1 MGIENK
7 VKYKYFILA
16 NFLTKKNAN
25 NTMKYYNFAVSGI
38 FKHGTISLVQL
49 RLGIIQ
55 SHFVTLFSR

>member
-25 NTMKYYNFAVSGI
+25 NTTKYYNRKSYGV
-38 FKHGTISLVQL
+38 FKHGTVSLVQL
-49 RLGIIQ
+49 PSGVIKRYSI
-55 SHFVTLFSR
+55 TLLAR

>member
-25 NTMKYYNFAVSGI
+25 NTMNYYNRTVSGI
-38 FKHGTISLVQL
+38 FKHCTISLVKL
-49 RLGIIQ
+49 ALCVIQ
-55 SHFVTLFSR
+55 SDLVTLLAR

>member
-25 NTMKYYNFAVSGI
+25 NTTKYYSPAKSGI
-38 FKHGTISLVQL
+38 LEYSTVSLIQL
-49 RLGIIQ
+49 AFGIIQ
-55 SHFVTLFSR
+55 SNLITSLP

>member
-25 NTMKYYNFAVSGI
+25 NTTKYYNRAVSGI
-38 FKHGTISLVQL
+38 FKHRAVSLVQL
-49 RLGIIQ
+49 ALGVIQ
-55 SHFVTLFSR
+55 CNGIVFGAR

>member
-25 NTMKYYNFAVSGI
+25 NTKYYNLCISGVTERHAI
-38 FKHGTISLVQL
+38 GLIQL
-49 RLGIIQ
+49 RLGIIKGNGIA
-55 SHFVTLFSR
+55 LAAR

>member
-25 NTMKYYNFAVSGI
+25 NTKYYNLHISGI
-38 FKHGTISLVQL
+38 TERHAVSLVQL
-49 RLGIIQ
+49 RLGVIKGYR
-55 SHFVTLFSR
+55 VALAAR